1 MIKNIQYKNLTL
13 LGDAAHPIV
22 PFIGQG
28 GCLAMEDAFIFGNL
42 IIKYNSDI
50 SSAQSSY
57 EKLRMHRIKMISKLS
72 LRQGYLNHLSNPLVV
87 LIRNFVMK
95 YLSFLAMRSIKS
107 NVWDYDPKKDI

>member
-42 IIKYNSDI
+42 VIKFDSDI
-50 SSAQSSY
+50 SSAQS
-57 EKLRMHRIKMISKLS
+57 II
-72 LRQGYLNHLSNPLVV
+72 
-87 LIRNFVMK
+87 
-95 YLSFLAMRSIKS
+95 
-107 NVWDYDPKKDI
+107 